1 MPDCSFAPEI
11 ITVNFSRIKSFASK
25 IPNIS
30 YLHIYIIIVD
40 KKKDNFFYIISFTLF
55 RNIIITLT
63 PRVIGGEREIM
74 KKIVNIAKNTMIDS
88 VKTTGFITAGV
99 AIAAPMTIGTEIIG
113 NAILKNGV
121 KPTKVVK
128 QVAAAAGLVAT
139 TAATSIIVHGVRNT
153 VAEIRNS
160 NNSVKTKFNDD
171 EFVETDEVD
180 EVVDEAGEV
189 DEECA
194 RANAGAGSHNLDAP
208 YLARQ
213 RCRGKLSATNTYGT
227 GAPCLCGTRAEG
239 ARRAD
244 RSEHA
249 GSFTQVRAAVDA

>member
-1 MPDCSFAPEI
+1 
-11 ITVNFSRIKSFASK
+11 
-25 IPNIS
+25 
-30 YLHIYIIIVD
+30 
-40 KKKDNFFYIISFTLF
+40 
-55 RNIIITLT
+55 
-63 PRVIGGEREIM
+63 M

-128 QVAAAAGLVAT
+128 QVAAAAAGLIAT
-139 TAATSIIVHGVRNT
+139 TAATSIIVHGVGNT

-180 EVVDEAGEV
+180 EVVDEA
-189 DEECA
+189 DEDSVEE
-194 RANAGAGSHNLDAP
+194 
-208 YLARQ
+208 
-213 RCRGKLSATNTYGT
+213 KT
-227 GAPCLCGTRAEG
+227 E
-239 ARRAD
+239 
-244 RSEHA
+244 E
-249 GSFTQVRAAVDA
+249 